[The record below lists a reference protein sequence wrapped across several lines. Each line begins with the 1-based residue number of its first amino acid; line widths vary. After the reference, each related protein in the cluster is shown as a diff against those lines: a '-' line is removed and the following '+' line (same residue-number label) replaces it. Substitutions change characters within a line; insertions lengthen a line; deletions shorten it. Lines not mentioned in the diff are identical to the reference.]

1 MIKTTRLIKMVNEI
15 KNTDKHLVAFTV
27 GAAIG
32 FTSGMILILV
42 SLTVPVGM

>member
-1 MIKTTRLIKMVNEI
+1 MIKTKTLIEMANEI
-15 KNTDKHLVAFTV
+15 KNTDKYLIAFTI

-32 FTSGMILILV
+32 FTSGVLLILV